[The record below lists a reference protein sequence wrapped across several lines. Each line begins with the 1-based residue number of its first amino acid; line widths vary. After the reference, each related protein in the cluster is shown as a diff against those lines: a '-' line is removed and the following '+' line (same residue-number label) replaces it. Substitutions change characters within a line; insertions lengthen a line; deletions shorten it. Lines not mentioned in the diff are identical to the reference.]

1 MIEYEKQYKS
11 LWFFVI
17 INIYQFNINTPIEE
31 NYSIFTDETFHKVM
45 NVSVI

>member
-1 MIEYEKQYKS
+1 MIEYEKQYRN
-11 LWFFVI
+11 LWFLVI
-17 INIYQFNINTPIEE
+17 KIYQFNINTPIEE